1 MISAAALLL
10 FLWNGGAFLPR
21 WISWEDTEEYDASGR
36 YRLLAAHKSVQI
48 LYGEDVIWCAP
59 DGVKVQKAL
68 FSDIDNDGQDELV
81 LLCWKRGRYGKSKPV
96 WVEKDEQGWSQHLF
110 VYEVMSKQDMS
121 CLDMTKLVK
130 PKWMSSYLGQDV
142 SKLASNQKSAPYNR
156 LWLTDLEGNVS
167 SWVWDS
173 WGFTKE
179 ETDIS
184 FVAFG
189 DLLAHEPI
197 YRYGLQNGGDFVFC
211 LKIWRT

>member
-48 LYGEDVIWCAP
+48 LYGEDVIWRAP

-110 VYEVMSKQDMS
+110 VYECMPS
-121 CLDMTKLVK
+121 LDMPETVK
-130 PKWMSSYLGQDV
+130 PKWMSSYIGQDV
-142 SKLASNQKSAPYNR
+142 SEIASNQKSAPYNR
-156 LWLTDLEGNVS
+156 LWLTDLEGTVS

-173 WGFTKE
+173 WGFTNE
-179 ETDIS
+179 DTDI
-184 FVAFG
+184 
-189 DLLAHEPI
+189 
-197 YRYGLQNGGDFVFC
+197 
-211 LKIWRT
+211 